1 MRLPVFTCI
10 LVLTAATAML
20 RPAAGEQLPAGPL
33 TVEDAIR
40 IALENHGSVSAAAEG
55 VLASRQRVIQAR
67 TGTLPR
73 VTGEVSY
80 TVSGQEHRTSGSQNW
95 ESFTRSSDGA
105 QPRVAVS
112 YNIYDGGLTRA
123 SARQASAEERSSRA
137 VLATVRNS
145 LSLQVAQAFFNQL
158 RALRTLE
165 IRRQLEG
172 LAEEQLRAVEARIEA
187 GAAAPADRALPLS
200 ELRNRQV
207 DVVQAENDLAVSAV
221 TLRQL
226 MGLPPGPALELQE
239 VSGQP
244 DAGNLDQWLEAARK
258 NRPELVEAQARVESA
273 AASLEA
279 ARVRRSPRVDLAAA
293 YDLTPASDSRRQD
306 WTVGAAISMPLWDG
320 QLTAAQVAEAEAR
333 LRAARA
339 TLEQQEKDV
348 ASEVTRAYR
357 NLVSALERVEA
368 TKAALEAARVNL
380 ESETERYMLQAAGS
394 SVLALQTAQV
404 QYATASTNDIQARY
418 DVQAAW
424 SQLQQA
430 IGGLQ

>member
-1 MRLPVFTCI
+1 MKTTVCALAI
-10 LVLTAATAML
+10 AAAATVSTAC
-20 RPAAGEQLPAGPL
+20 AGQQLPSRPL

-40 IALENHGSVSAAAEG
+40 IALQKHGSVTAAAEG
-55 VLASRQRVIQAR
+55 LEAARQRVTQAR
-67 TGTLPR
+67 TSTLPR
-73 VTGEVSY
+73 VTGEVNYSL
-80 TVSGQEHRTSGSQNW
+80 SGQEARAGGSASF
-95 ESFTRSSDGA
+95 ESFTRSTDGA

-112 YNIYDGGLTRA
+112 YNVYDGGLTRA
-123 SARQASAEERSSRA
+123 SVRQASAEERSSRA
-137 VLATVRNS
+137 GLAAVRNS

-158 RALRTLE
+158 RAMRTLE
-165 IRRQLEG
+165 IRRQLEQ
-172 LAEEQLRAVEARIEA
+172 LAGAQLRAVEARIEA

-226 MGLPPGPALELQE
+226 MGQPPGPALELQE
-239 VSGQP
+239 DSGQP
-244 DAGNLDQWLEAARK
+244 DAGDLQHWLEAARR
-258 NRPELVEAQARVESA
+258 NRPELAAALAQVESA
-273 AASLEA
+273 EASLEGS
-279 ARVRRSPRVDLAAA
+279 RLRRSPRVDLTAA
-293 YDLTPASDSRRQD
+293 YDLTPAGDSRRQD
-306 WTVGAAISMPLWDG
+306 WTVAAAISMPLWDG
-320 QLTAAQVAEAEAR
+320 QLTASRVAEAQAR

-339 TLEQQEKDV
+339 ALEQEERNV

-380 ESETERYMLQAAGS
+380 ESETERYRLQAAGS

-404 QYATASTNDIQARY
+404 QFATASTNDIQARY